1 LSIDD
6 EQLNADADWRHW
18 RDEWGIRPD
27 TIYLN
32 HGSFGPTPLAV
43 RDCQREWQDRLA
55 SQPMDFYLDTY
66 EPAWLDARKR
76 LADFVGTLPSNL
88 VFTENS
94 TAAMNVVANS
104 FTLRPADEVL
114 LTDHEYGAV
123 IRIWQ
128 RACREA
134 GAAEPRF
141 APLPA
146 RFESTEQVVATI
158 FAAATQRTRILIVS
172 HITSPTAVILPV
184 ERICAEARRR
194 GIAVCIDGP
203 HAPAQVPL
211 KIAALG
217 CDFYTASLHKWVS
230 APLGSG
236 FLYVAPEH
244 QPNVRTPLLSWG
256 RLLPARPRE
265 WWEEFVWP
273 GTRDPSAYLASTA
286 ACDLLERA
294 GLARFRERTH
304 ALARYARRR
313 IIALT
318 GLEPPT
324 PDHKEWYGSMVS
336 LPLPPGDNRAL
347 QIALRQQHGIETPI
361 IDRHGN
367 RSIRVSCHLYTSVGD
382 VDALLTALETLLRAE
397 RSID

>member
-1 LSIDD
+1 LA
-6 EQLNADADWRHW
+6 ADVEKLTADNDWRRW
-18 RDEWGIRPD
+18 RDEWGIRSD

-43 RDCQREWQDRLA
+43 RECQRGWQDRLA
-55 SQPMDFYLDTY
+55 SQPMDFFLGTY
-66 EPAWLDARKR
+66 EPAWVEARKR
-76 LADFVGTLPSNL
+76 LAEFVGAQSNNI

-94 TAAMNVVANS
+94 TAAMNVVASS
-104 FTLRPADEVL
+104 FTLRSQDEVL

-141 APLPA
+141 ATLPA
-146 RFESTEQVVATI
+146 RFESAEQVVAAI
-158 FAAATQRTRILIVS
+158 FATATERTRLLIVS

-184 ERICAEARRR
+184 QKICAEARRR
-194 GIAVCIDGP
+194 GIAICVDGP
-203 HAPAQVPL
+203 HAPAQASL
-211 KIAALG
+211 KIDAIG

-236 FLYVAPEH
+236 FLYVAPDH
-244 QPNVRTPLLSWG
+244 QKHVRTLNLSWG

-273 GTRDPSAYLASTA
+273 GTRDSSAYFASTA
-286 ACDLLERA
+286 AFDLLERA

-304 ALARYARRR
+304 ALAQYARER

-324 PDHKEWYGSMVS
+324 PDTKEWYGSMVS
-336 LPLPPGDNRAL
+336 LPLPPGDNFAL
-347 QIALRQQHGIETPI
+347 QNALRNKHGIETPI

-367 RSIRVSCHLYTSVGD
+367 RSIRVSCHLYTSVD
-382 VDALLTALETLLRAE
+382 DIDALLGALEALLRAE
-397 RSID
+397 R